1 MSNNMRIQDD
11 LYHYVNGEWLE
22 KAVIP
27 DDRSRVGGFSDLDE
41 GVEKLLRADFA
52 SFADGSKE
60 IPFPEIAEAVKL
72 YKKVLDETRRN
83 EEGIKPILPYLK
95 KIEGI
100 KTVDDLNKN
109 AKDLSYDGFELPIA
123 FGVQADMKNAEK
135 NSFLITGQSIIL
147 PDTTYYGEKAEA
159 GKQLLE
165 IFKGMTKGLLAY
177 SPLSEEDQA
186 KYIEDTL
193 AFDALIAKVVK
204 SQLEWADYVN
214 DYNPMPL
221 EEVSSYLAPFDFAGL
236 LHQIYGEDVPQ
247 TIIVADPK
255 AIKEFHAYFSEETFT
270 LYKHWAYVKFFISAA
285 KRLSIQM
292 HDLSTTY
299 SRALY
304 GIAKDPILEK
314 QAYQLVG
321 QVFSEPVG
329 VYYGRTYFGEEAK
342 KDIVSLVK
350 RIIEAYKGRM
360 AKNTFLAPETKEKAI
375 LKLSTIEIK
384 MGYPD
389 RIDPFY
395 SELTVTEEDSLFAA
409 CRKIAQKKGE
419 HELEKL
425 HKPVDRSEWAMP
437 GHMVNACYNPF
448 ANDITF
454 PAAILQKPF
463 YSLEQ
468 SESENLGGIGAV
480 IGHEISH
487 AFDNNGA
494 SFDEKGNLN
503 NWWKEE
509 DYKAF
514 KDLTKAMID
523 EFDGI
528 DFYGGKVSGELIV
541 SENIADNGGVGVT
554 LGIMHEI
561 KDASFKDYWIN
572 WAKIWCMKA
581 RPEMVQLLLVNDVHA
596 PSELRANIQP
606 RNFEEWYE
614 AFDVTEKD
622 AMYIAPEKRV
632 RIW

>member
-1 MSNNMRIQDD
+1 MSNNIRIQDD
-11 LYHYVNGEWLE
+11 LYHYVNGEWIE

-41 GVEKLLRADFA
+41 GVEKILRADFA
-52 SFADGSKE
+52 SFANGSKE

-72 YKKVLDETRRN
+72 YNKVLDETRRN
-83 EEGIKPILPYLK
+83 EDGIKPILPYLEE
-95 KIEGI
+95 IEGI
-100 KTVDDLNKN
+100 KTIDDLNAK
-109 AKDLSYDGFELPIA
+109 AKDLALDGIELPIN
-123 FGVQADMKNAEK
+123 FGVQVDMKNAEK

-147 PDTTYYGEKAEA
+147 PDTTYYTEKADA

-165 IFKGMTKGLLAY
+165 IYKGMASSLLKY
-177 SPLSEEDQA
+177 SPLSSEDQE
-186 KYIEDTL
+186 KYLADTL
-193 AFDALIAKVVK
+193 AFDALIAKEVK
-204 SQLEWADYVN
+204 SQLEWADYVK
-214 DYNPMPL
+214 DYNPMPV
-221 EEVSSYLAPFDFAGL
+221 EEVAAYLKPFDFTGL
-236 LHQIYGEDVPQ
+236 LHQLYGEDIPT

-255 AIKEFHAYFSEETFT
+255 AIKDFGNYFNEETFT
-270 LYKHWAYVKFFISAA
+270 LFKHWAYVSFFVNAA
-285 KRLSIQM
+285 KRLSLPM
-292 HDLSTTY
+292 HDLATSY

-321 QVFSEPVG
+321 QVFSEPIG

-375 LKLSTIEIK
+375 LKLNTIEIK

-389 RIDPFY
+389 NIDPFY
-395 SELTVTEEDSLFAA
+395 SELTVDENDSLFLA
-409 CRKIAQKKGE
+409 CRKISKKKVV

-448 ANDITF
+448 SNDITF

-463 YSLEQ
+463 YSINQ

-509 DYKAF
+509 DYKSF
-514 KDLTKAMID
+514 KELTKAMID

-561 KDASFKDYWIN
+561 KDASFQDYWKN
-572 WAKIWCMKA
+572 WARVWCMKA
-581 RPEMVQLLLVNDVHA
+581 RPEMVQILLTNDVHA
-596 PSELRANIQP
+596 PAELRANIQP
-606 RNFEEWYE
+606 RNFDEWYE

>member
-1 MSNNMRIQDD
+1 MSNNIRIQDD

-60 IPFPEIAEAVKL
+60 IPFQEIAEAVKL

-83 EEGIKPILPYLK
+83 EEGIKPILPYLE

-177 SPLSEEDQA
+177 SPLSEENQA

-221 EEVSSYLAPFDFAGL
+221 VEVSSYLAPFDFDGF

-255 AIKEFHAYFSEETFT
+255 AIKEFHTYFSEETFT

-541 SENIADNGGVGVT
+541 SENIAGNGGVGVT

>member
-1 MSNNMRIQDD
+1 MSNNIRIQDD

-83 EEGIKPILPYLK
+83 EEGIKPILPYLE

-221 EEVSSYLAPFDFAGL
+221 EEVSSYLAPFDFTGF

-255 AIKEFHAYFSEETFT
+255 AIKEFHTYFSEETFT
-270 LYKHWAYVKFFISAA
+270 LYKHWVYVKFFISAA
-285 KRLSIQM
+285 KRLSISM

-395 SELTVTEEDSLFAA
+395 SELTVAEEDSLFAA

>member
-1 MSNNMRIQDD
+1 MSNNIRIQDD

-41 GVEKLLRADFA
+41 GVEKLLRADFV

-83 EEGIKPILPYLK
+83 EEGIKPIIPYLK
-95 KIEGI
+95 KVEGI

-255 AIKEFHAYFSEETFT
+255 AIKEFHTYFNEETFT
-270 LYKHWAYVKFFISAA
+270 LYKHWVYVKFFISAA
-285 KRLSIQM
+285 KRLSIPM

-622 AMYIAPEKRV
+622 AMYIAPKKRV

>member
-1 MSNNMRIQDD
+1 MSNNIRIQDD

-83 EEGIKPILPYLK
+83 EEGIKPILPYLE

-177 SPLSEEDQA
+177 SPLSEENQA

-221 EEVSSYLAPFDFAGL
+221 EEVSSYLAPFDFAGF

-255 AIKEFHAYFSEETFT
+255 AIKEFHTYFSEETFT

-285 KRLSIQM
+285 KRLSIPM

>member
-1 MSNNMRIQDD
+1 MSNNIRIQDD

-41 GVEKLLRADFA
+41 EVEKILRADFA
-52 SFADGSKE
+52 AFANKEKE
-60 IPFPEIAEAVKL
+60 IPLPEIEDAVKL

-83 EEGIKPILPYLK
+83 EDGIKPILSYLEE
-95 KIEGI
+95 IESVSSI
-100 KTVDDLNKN
+100 DDLNKK
-109 AKDLSYDGFELPIA
+109 AKDLALDGFELPIN
-123 FGVQADMKNAEK
+123 FGVQTDMKDAEK
-135 NSFLITGQSIIL
+135 NSFLILGQSIIL
-147 PDTTYYGEKAEA
+147 PDTTYYGDKAEA

-165 IFKGMTKGLLAY
+165 VYKGMASALLKY
-177 SPLSEEDQA
+177 SPLSEEDQE
-186 KYIEDTL
+186 KYLADTI
-193 AFDALIAKVVK
+193 AFDALISKKVK

-214 DYNPMPL
+214 NYNPMSV
-221 EEVSSYLAPFDFAGL
+221 EEVSSYLKPFDFTGL
-236 LHQIYGEDVPQ
+236 LHQLYGEKIPT

-255 AIKEFHAYFSEETFT
+255 AIKEFGEYFNEETFI
-270 LYKHWAYVKFFISAA
+270 LFKHWAYVTFFISAS
-285 KRLSIQM
+285 KRLSLPM
-292 HDLSTTY
+292 HDIATSY
-299 SRALY
+299 GRALY

-314 QAYQLVG
+314 QAYQLAS
-321 QVFSEPVG
+321 QVFSEPIG

-350 RIIEAYKGRM
+350 RIIEAYKVRM
-360 AKNTFLAPETKEKAI
+360 ANNTFLAPETKEKAI

-389 RIDPFY
+389 KIDPLY
-395 SELTVTEEDSLFAA
+395 AELKVEEDDSLFAA
-409 CRKIAQKKGE
+409 CRKISKKKVAN
-419 HELEKL
+419 ELDKL
-425 HKPVDRSEWAMP
+425 FKPVDRSEWGMP
-437 GHMVNACYNPF
+437 GHMVNACYNPA

-463 YSLEQ
+463 YSIHQ

-509 DYKAF
+509 DYKSF
-514 KDLTKAMID
+514 KELTKAMID

-561 KDASFKDYWIN
+561 KDASFQDYWKN

-581 RPEMVQLLLVNDVHA
+581 RPEMVQILLTNDVHA
-596 PSELRANIQP
+596 PAELRANIQP
-606 RNFEEWYE
+606 RNFDEWYE
-614 AFDVTEKD
+614 AFGVTEKD

>member
-1 MSNNMRIQDD
+1 MRIQDD